1 MNYKVVENILSN
13 IYQFAFDNKII
24 VAVLWIAVMFFLL
37 RKLSKR
43 DNEFYLKDF
52 FKKNNLNY
60 FLGTVIKEIKI
71 KKIKLII
78 PQKTEPKKI
87 KDRVSIILSLVI
99 LLKKN
104 GFCKI

>member
-1 MNYKVVENILSN
+1 M
-13 IYQFAFDNKII
+13 
-24 VAVLWIAVMFFLL
+24 
-37 RKLSKR
+37 
-43 DNEFYLKDF
+43 
-52 FKKNNLNY
+52 
-60 FLGTVIKEIKI
+60 GTVIKEIKI

-104 GFCKI
+104 GFCKIWSIKHIKAKTMRPVINPLL